1 MLKRVTGRTLVAANV
16 ESGER
21 GQVLVSGNK
30 ADMRKKECVPVNT
43 EVRGAGWPC
52 LGKKAFPR

>member
-30 ADMRKKECVPVNT
+30 ADMRKKECVSVNT
-43 EVRGAGWPC
+43 EVRGAGWQC
-52 LGKKAFPR
+52 LGKRAFS